1 MKSLTGKLIATT
13 NIISGV
19 VGDLGMPN
27 HAMLV
32 LYVLLSLSSLLKAEY
47 LSAQQTITV
56 EAESVAKVDDLIAY
70 YSDPKVIEEILRGQ
84 DATIKEYS
92 DPELIKRL
100 SDPDYADKQAWS
112 EYHDTLLYKIDLLG
126 TDKQFALGFYL
137 GDATYI
143 AFSSLI
149 LINEFYITHKLR
161 NELLRVAQNRL
172 RSLTPQQAIFNAKRL
187 DHELKDRIQ
196 FTQSVLTPDLV
207 KTFVCHIISHVSIL
221 FAQKKM
227 RLKEWASNKNSN
239 LSNAS
244 LIKSLFADTGLN
256 NFHNIMTPETWVDK
270 INHVLDVFHVTPAW
284 TKEELF
290 ITSRA
295 ISSTLGALCLIVA
308 HGCYNRYLSLEEL
321 LGTRAMNFFAAVNE
335 SQDFHEHEHALFM
348 HYFARELEDIYLLNV
363 ARWISLK
370 IMYTCT
376 IHTGITLAA
385 SLPHLARAGGFAYKL
400 MKGMDA

>member
-1 MKSLTGKLIATT
+1 
-13 NIISGV
+13 
-19 VGDLGMPN
+19 MPN
-27 HAMLV
+27 HVVLV
-32 LYVLLSLSSLLKAEY
+32 FCVFLSLSSLFKAEA
-47 LSAQQTITV
+47 LSAQQNITA
-56 EAESVAKVDDLIAY
+56 EADAITKVDDLIAY

-100 SDPDYADKQAWS
+100 SDPDYADKQAWA
-112 EYHDTLLYKIDLLG
+112 EYHDTLLYKAQLLG

-137 GDATYI
+137 GDAAYI
-143 AFSSLI
+143 TFSSLI
-149 LINEFYITHKLR
+149 LVNEFYITHKLR
-161 NELLRVAQNRL
+161 KELLRVAQNRL
-172 RSLTPQQAIFNAKRL
+172 QSLTPQQTIFSAKRF
-187 DHELKDRIQ
+187 DHEVKDRIQ

-227 RLKEWASNKNSN
+227 RLKEWATTKNSS
-239 LSNAS
+239 LSSVS
-244 LIKSLFADTGLN
+244 LIKSLFADAGLN

-270 INHVLDVFHVTPAW
+270 INNVLDVFHVTPAW

-295 ISSTLGALCLIVA
+295 ISSTLGALCLIIA
-308 HGCYNRYLSLEEL
+308 HGCYNRYFTLEQL
-321 LGTRAMNFFAAVNE
+321 LGARAINFFAAVNE
-335 SQDFHEHEHALFM
+335 KQEFQEHKDALFM
-348 HYFARELEDIYLLNV
+348 HYFERDLEDVYLLNV
-363 ARWISLK
+363 GQWISLK

-376 IHTGITLAA
+376 LHTGITLAV
-385 SLPHLARAGGFAYKL
+385 SLPHLARAGGFAYQF